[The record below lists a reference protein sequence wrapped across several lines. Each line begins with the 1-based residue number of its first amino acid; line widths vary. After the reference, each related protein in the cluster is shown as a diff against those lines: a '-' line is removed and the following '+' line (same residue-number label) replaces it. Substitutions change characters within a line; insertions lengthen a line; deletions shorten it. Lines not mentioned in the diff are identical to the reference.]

1 MGRVTALQHLLIKK
15 GFAQYFVGAAVQR
28 LQQPILAAGQATG
41 LFAIKDLE
49 AFIVET
55 QAVHRRGRHCGCR
68 SAVECH
74 PPQNGF
80 DAHPQLH
87 HAEGLWQV
95 IIGPQAKAADA
106 IGLGTKGRHQQHRGG
121 MALAQLG
128 QYRQAVHARQQD
140 IHQHHVERLP
150 ASNVQAFLAVLA
162 PGHLEAAAVQML
174 MNVGSEHKVVFDGQ
188 DSGKAG
194 SDGSHDYLQIILS

>member
-1 MGRVTALQHLLIKK
+1 MGRVTALQHLLIKE
-15 GFAQYFVGAAVQR
+15 GFAQDFVGVAMQC
-28 LQQPILAAGQATG
+28 LQQSVLAAGQAAG
-41 LFAIKDLE
+41 LFAIKHLE

-55 QAVHRRGRHCGCR
+55 QAVHRRGWHRGDGT
-68 SAVECH
+68 AVEGH

-80 DAHPQLH
+80 DAHPQFH

-95 IIGPQAKAADA
+95 IVGPQAKAADA
-106 IGLGTKGRHQQHRGG
+106 VGLGTEGRHQQHRGG

-128 QYRQAVHARQQD
+128 QHLQTVHARQQN

-150 ASNVQAFLAVLA
+150 QGHVQAFPAVLA

-174 MNVGSEHKVVFDGQ
+174 MNVGTEHKVVFDGQ
-188 DSGKAG
+188 DSGEAG